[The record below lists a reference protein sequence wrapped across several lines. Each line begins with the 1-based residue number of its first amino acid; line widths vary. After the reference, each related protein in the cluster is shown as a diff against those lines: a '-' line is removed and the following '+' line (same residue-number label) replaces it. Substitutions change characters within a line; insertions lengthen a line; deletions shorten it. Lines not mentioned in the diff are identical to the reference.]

1 MTVQAADSFLFE
13 AAIRVAPGESRIL
26 LGGGTNAPAQAAGS
40 ATGGRRA
47 APLLVVEV
55 SGANA

>member
-13 AAIRVAPGESRIL
+13 AAIRGAQGESRVM
-26 LGGGTNAPAQAAGS
+26 LGGGMNAPAQAASS